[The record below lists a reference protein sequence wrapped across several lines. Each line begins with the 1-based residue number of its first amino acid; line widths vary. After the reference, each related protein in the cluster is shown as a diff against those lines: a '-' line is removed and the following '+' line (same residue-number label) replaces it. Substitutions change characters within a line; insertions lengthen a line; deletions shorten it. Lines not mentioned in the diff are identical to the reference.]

1 MIADKIRTPIMHAK
15 ALKTVGE
22 NSMKNID
29 PKVNGQF
36 RRIP

>member
-1 MIADKIRTPIMHAK
+1 MIADKIRTPIKQAQ

-29 PKVNGQF
+29 AMVNGY
-36 RRIP
+36 RRRKS

>member
-1 MIADKIRTPIMHAK
+1 MIADKIRTLIKQAQ
-15 ALKTVGE
+15 AVKTVGE

-29 PKVNGQF
+29 AIVNGSL